1 MYVNRREITIEWG
14 DCDPAGIVFFPNYFR
29 YFDIATN
36 SLFERALGLN
46 KYQMTRKYGTTGIPL
61 VDVGAR
67 FIIASVFGEVL
78 TIESEV
84 AEIRR
89 ASFRVQHRLRKGD
102 ALAVEGFETRVW
114 TARDPDD
121 PDKLKSRPIPQEVVA
136 KLHGA

>member
-36 SLFERALGLN
+36 SLFESALGLN
-46 KYQMTRKYGTTGIPL
+46 KYQMTRQYGTTGIPL

-114 TARDPDD
+114 TGRDPAD
-121 PDKLKSRPIPQEVVA
+121 PDKLKSRPIPHEVIA
-136 KLHGA
+136 KLRGA